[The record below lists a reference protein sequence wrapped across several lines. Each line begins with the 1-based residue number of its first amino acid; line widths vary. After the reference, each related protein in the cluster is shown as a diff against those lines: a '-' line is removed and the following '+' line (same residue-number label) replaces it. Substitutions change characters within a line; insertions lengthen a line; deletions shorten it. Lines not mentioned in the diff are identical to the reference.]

1 MNTVN
6 GVNDRDPRWHRN
18 PMVWMVIFF
27 PALAVVAGLFT
38 VYIAVVTSDGLVEDD
53 YYKQGLQINRVIDR
67 DRRAS
72 ELGLQARVQVDANTG
87 LTRIRLVTEQAL
99 PENEE
104 LAFRL
109 VHRTIPG
116 LDQATSL
123 VRSAEDPMLFT
134 GYLRPPIGEGRWT
147 IMLQD
152 GSDWRLKQSFTTGPE
167 QDTINI
173 EMLPR

>member
-1 MNTVN
+1 
-6 GVNDRDPRWHRN
+6 
-18 PMVWMVIFF
+18 MVWMVIFF
-27 PALAVVAGLFT
+27 PALAVVAGLTT

-72 ELGLQARVQVDANTG
+72 DLGLQARVEVNAKTG
-87 LTRIRLVTEQAL
+87 LTRIRLEARQPL

-123 VRSAEDPMLFT
+123 VRSAEDPTLFT

-147 IMLQD
+147 ILLQD

-167 QDTINI
+167 QATIEI

>member
-1 MNTVN
+1 MDN
-6 GVNDRDPRWHRN
+6 RDPRWYRN

-27 PALAVVAGLFT
+27 PAVAVVAGLTT

-67 DRRAS
+67 DRRAT
-72 ELGLQARVQVDANTG
+72 ELGLRAAIRIDAGSGETSV
-87 LTRIRLVTEQAL
+87 RLSADRPL
-99 PENEE
+99 PESGE
-104 LAFRL
+104 LALRL

-116 LDQATSL
+116 LDQQTTL
-123 VRSAEDPMLFT
+123 VANREDPTRFA

-147 IMLQD
+147 LMLQA
-152 GSDWRLKQSFTTGPE
+152 GDWRLKQSFMTGPA
-167 QDTINI
+167 QSLIDI

>member
-1 MNTVN
+1 MPNTM
-6 GVNDRDPRWHRN
+6 NDRDPRWYRN

-27 PALAVVAGLFT
+27 PAVAVVAGLST
-38 VYIAVVTSDGLVEDD
+38 VYIAASTSDGLVEDD

-72 ELGLQARVQVDANTG
+72 ELGLRAAVAIDAETGQIQVSLAAD
-87 LTRIRLVTEQAL
+87 QPL
-99 PENEE
+99 PDTAE

-116 LDQATSL
+116 LDQETTLAARPGQT
-123 VRSAEDPMLFT
+123 RRFA

-147 IMLQD
+147 VLLQS
-152 GSDWRLKQSFTTGPE
+152 GNDWRLRQNFMTGPGQPRIE
-167 QDTINI
+167 I
-173 EMLPR
+173 EMQPR

>member
-1 MNTVN
+1 MSQGNPQ
-6 GVNDRDPRWHRN
+6 RDEHWYRN

-27 PALAVVAGLFT
+27 PAVAVVAGLST
-38 VYIAVVTSDGLVEDD
+38 IYIAASTSTGLVEDD

-67 DRRAS
+67 DRRAR
-72 ELGLQARVQVDANTG
+72 ELGLRAEVTVDTRTG
-87 LTRIRLVTEQAL
+87 LSRIHLEAEKPL
-99 PENEE
+99 PSNQE

-116 LDQATSL
+116 LDQQTSL
-123 VRSAEDPMLFT
+123 TPSAQEAGVYS

-147 IMLQD
+147 LQLQS
-152 GSDWRLKQSFTTGPE
+152 GEEWRLKQNFTTGPE
-167 QDTINI
+167 QATIKI